1 MAVKFISHRGE
12 SLDAPENTLP
22 AFALSL
28 VRNSDGM
35 ECDIYFTADKYLV
48 CNHDGNTFRV
58 SGEKV
63 NAEIN
68 DTTFA
73 DLQKID
79 VSNNRPGFVDT
90 HIPLWQDTL
99 QYLGGR
105 EYYVEIKRG
114 DVNAVPELIR
124 QMDESGIPLNQFT
137 MISFGDEVVKAY
149 KETAPERRALL
160 LIGGNPTVSA
170 EEAIERIKACKAD
183 GLDLCGADNV
193 DKAYVDKIHAAGYTL
208 DIWTVDDPEKAQR
221 FIGYGVD
228 GITSNCA
235 AKLKDMFAR
244 R

>member
-1 MAVKFISHRGE
+1 MSVKFISHRGE

-28 VRNSDGM
+28 ERQSDGM
-35 ECDIYFTADKYLV
+35 ECDIYFTADGKIV

-68 DTTFA
+68 ATTFD

-79 VSNNRPGFVDT
+79 VSNNIAGFRNT
-90 HIPLWQDTL
+90 RIPLWTDTL
-99 QYLGGR
+99 QYLGDR

-114 DVNAVPELIR
+114 DVSVVPELIR
-124 QMDESGIPLNQFT
+124 LIEESKLPAEQFT

-149 KETAPERRALL
+149 KEAAPQRRALL
-160 LIGGNPTVSA
+160 LIGGNPTVEA
-170 EEAIERIKACKAD
+170 EEAIARMQACKAD
-183 GLDLCGADNV
+183 GLDLHGADNV
-193 DKAYVDKIHAAGYTL
+193 DKAYVEKIHAAGFTI
-208 DIWTVDDPEKAQR
+208 DIWTVDDPEKARR
-221 FIGYGVD
+221 FIDYGVD

-235 AKLKDMFAR
+235 AKLKNMFV
-244 R
+244 

>member
-1 MAVKFISHRGE
+1 MSVKFISHRGE

-28 VRNSDGM
+28 ERQSDGM
-35 ECDIYFTADKYLV
+35 ECDIYFTADGKIV

-68 DTTFA
+68 ATTFE

-79 VSNNRPGFVDT
+79 VSNNIAGFRNT
-90 HIPLWQDTL
+90 RIPLWIDTL
-99 QYLGGR
+99 QYLGDR

-114 DVNAVPELIR
+114 DVSVVPELIR
-124 QMDESGIPLNQFT
+124 LIEESKLPAEQFT

-149 KETAPERRALL
+149 KEAAPQRRALL
-160 LIGGNPTVSA
+160 LIGGNPTVTA
-170 EEAIERIKACKAD
+170 EEAIARMQACKAD
-183 GLDLCGADNV
+183 GLDLHGADNV
-193 DKAYVDKIHAAGYTL
+193 DKAYVEKIHAAGFTI
-208 DIWTVDDPEKAQR
+208 DIWTVDDPEKAGR
-221 FIGYGVD
+221 FIDYGVD

-235 AKLKDMFAR
+235 AKLKNLFA
-244 R
+244 

>member
-1 MAVKFISHRGE
+1 MSVKFISHRGE

-28 VRNSDGM
+28 ERQSDGM

-63 NAEIN
+63 NADIN
-68 DTTFA
+68 ETTFA

-79 VSNNRPGFVDT
+79 VSNNRIGFTDT
-90 HIPLWQDTL
+90 RIPLWKDTL
-99 QYLGGR
+99 QYLGNR

-114 DVNAVPELIR
+114 DVNVVPELLKQI
-124 QMDESGIPLNQFT
+124 DESGIPQQQFT

-149 KETAPERRALL
+149 KEAAPARRALL
-160 LIGGNPTVSA
+160 LIGGNPTVTA
-170 EEAIERIKACKAD
+170 AEAIERLKACKAD

-193 DKAYVDKIHAAGYTL
+193 DQAYVDEIHAAGFTI

-221 FIGYGVD
+221 FISYGVD

-235 AKLKDMFAR
+235 AKLKKLFA
-244 R
+244 

>member
-1 MAVKFISHRGE
+1 MSVKFISHRGE

-28 VRNSDGM
+28 ERQSDGM
-35 ECDIYFTADKYLV
+35 ECDIYFTADGKIV

-63 NAEIN
+63 NADIN
-68 DTTFA
+68 HTTFD

-79 VSNNRPGFVDT
+79 VSNNKPGFQDT
-90 HIPLWQDTL
+90 RIPLWTDTL
-99 QYLGGR
+99 QYLGDR

-114 DVNAVPELIR
+114 DVSVVAELIKLIE
-124 QMDESGIPLNQFT
+124 ESKIPAEQFT

-149 KETAPERRALL
+149 KEAAPQRRALL
-160 LIGGNPTVSA
+160 LIGGNPTVTA
-170 EEAIERIKACKAD
+170 EEAIARMQACKAD
-183 GLDLCGADNV
+183 GLDLCAADNV
-193 DKAYVDKIHAAGYTL
+193 DKSYVEKIHAAGFTI

-221 FIGYGVD
+221 FISYGVD

-235 AKLKDMFAR
+235 AKLKNMFA
-244 R
+244 

>member
-1 MAVKFISHRGE
+1 MSVKFISHRGE

-28 VRNSDGM
+28 ERQSDGM
-35 ECDIYFTADKYLV
+35 ECDIYFTADGKIV

-68 DTTFA
+68 ATTFE

-79 VSNNRPGFVDT
+79 VSNNIAGFRNT
-90 HIPLWQDTL
+90 RIPLWIDTL
-99 QYLGGR
+99 QYLGDR

-114 DVNAVPELIR
+114 DVSVVPELIR
-124 QMDESGIPLNQFT
+124 LIEESKLPAEQFT

-149 KETAPERRALL
+149 KEAAPQRRALL
-160 LIGGNPTVSA
+160 LIGGNPTVTA
-170 EEAIERIKACKAD
+170 EEAIARMQACKAD
-183 GLDLCGADNV
+183 GLDLHGADNV
-193 DKAYVDKIHAAGYTL
+193 DKAYVEKIHAAGFTI
-208 DIWTVDDPEKAQR
+208 DIWTVDDPEKARR
-221 FIGYGVD
+221 FIDYGVD

-235 AKLKDMFAR
+235 AKLKNMFA
-244 R
+244 

>member
-1 MAVKFISHRGE
+1 MSVKFISHRGE

-28 VRNSDGM
+28 ERQSDGM
-35 ECDIYFTADKYLV
+35 ECDIYFTADGKIV

-68 DTTFA
+68 ATTFE

-79 VSNNRPGFVDT
+79 VSNNIAGFRNT
-90 HIPLWQDTL
+90 RIPLWTDTL
-99 QYLGGR
+99 QYLGDL

-114 DVNAVPELIR
+114 DVSVAPELIR
-124 QMDESGIPLNQFT
+124 LIEESKIPAEQFT

-149 KETAPERRALL
+149 KEAAPQRRALL
-160 LIGGNPTVSA
+160 LIGGNPTVTA
-170 EEAIERIKACKAD
+170 EEAIARMQACKAD
-183 GLDLCGADNV
+183 GLDLHGADNV
-193 DKAYVDKIHAAGYTL
+193 DKAYVEKIHAAGFTI
-208 DIWTVDDPEKAQR
+208 DIWTVDDPEKARR
-221 FIGYGVD
+221 FIDYGVD

-235 AKLKDMFAR
+235 AKLKNMFV
-244 R
+244 

>member
-1 MAVKFISHRGE
+1 MSVKFISHRGE

-28 VRNSDGM
+28 ERQSDGM
-35 ECDIYFTADKYLV
+35 ECDIYFTADGKIV

-68 DTTFA
+68 ATTFE

-79 VSNNRPGFVDT
+79 VSNNIAGFRNT
-90 HIPLWQDTL
+90 RIPLWIDTL
-99 QYLGGR
+99 QYLGDR

-114 DVNAVPELIR
+114 DVSVVPELIR
-124 QMDESGIPLNQFT
+124 LIEESKLPAEQFT

-149 KETAPERRALL
+149 KEAAPQRRALL
-160 LIGGNPTVSA
+160 LIGGNPTVTA
-170 EEAIERIKACKAD
+170 EEAIARMQACKAD
-183 GLDLCGADNV
+183 GLDLHGADNV
-193 DKAYVDKIHAAGYTL
+193 DKAYVEKIHAAGFTI
-208 DIWTVDDPEKAQR
+208 DIWTVDDPEKAGR
-221 FIGYGVD
+221 FIDYGVD

-235 AKLKDMFAR
+235 AKLKNMFA
-244 R
+244 

>member
-1 MAVKFISHRGE
+1 MSVKFISHRGE

-28 VRNSDGM
+28 ERQSDGM
-35 ECDIYFTADKYLV
+35 ECDIYFTADGKIV

-68 DTTFA
+68 ATTFD

-79 VSNNRPGFVDT
+79 VSNNKPGFQDT
-90 HIPLWQDTL
+90 RIPLWTDTL
-99 QYLGGR
+99 QYLGDR

-114 DVNAVPELIR
+114 DVSVVPELIR
-124 QMDESGIPLNQFT
+124 LIEESKLPAEQFT

-149 KETAPERRALL
+149 KEAAPQRRALL
-160 LIGGNPTVSA
+160 LIGGNPTVEA
-170 EEAIERIKACKAD
+170 EEAIARMQACKAD
-183 GLDLCGADNV
+183 GLDLCAADNV
-193 DKAYVDKIHAAGYTL
+193 DKAYVEKIHDAGFTI
-208 DIWTVDDPEKAQR
+208 DIWTVDDPEKAKR
-221 FIGYGVD
+221 FIDYGVD

-235 AKLKDMFAR
+235 AKLKNLFA
-244 R
+244 